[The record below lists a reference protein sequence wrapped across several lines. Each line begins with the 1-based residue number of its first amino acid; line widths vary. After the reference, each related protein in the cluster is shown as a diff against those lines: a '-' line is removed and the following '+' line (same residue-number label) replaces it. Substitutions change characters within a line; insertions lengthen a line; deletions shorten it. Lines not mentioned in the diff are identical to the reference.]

1 MPMDPTQNALYVLDK
16 LYEDDQVTLYTDFS
30 WEFRQNAR
38 PPISRPAYI
47 QDIISGKRSVH
58 INRPKPQSP
67 SVSPPPQTVPQRIA
81 SRRKDKSKYRMA
93 HLRRRRRAKLTAICQ
108 QMESEMIAA
117 LPSRYE
123 FMILSDVNG
132 V

>member
-1 MPMDPTQNALYVLDK
+1 MSMEPTQNDFYVLDK

-30 WEFRQNAR
+30 WEFRQNSR
-38 PPISRPAYI
+38 PPISRPAYV

-67 SVSPPPQTVPQRIA
+67 SVSPPPQTAAPKIA
-81 SRRKDKSKYRMA
+81 SRRKYKSKFRMA
-93 HLRRRRRAKLTAICQ
+93 NLRRRRREKLTAICQ
-108 QMESEMIAA
+108 QMEFEMIAA

-123 FMILSDVNG
+123 FMVVSDVNG